1 MTEVVVILL
10 VVVGFVALLM
20 HIVGGKNR
28 YAEMTEEEFE
38 EEAKKGSV
46 LGAALM
52 GVEGALRKREATVL
66 MEAKKVEAEETRAA
80 GEPPKE

>member
-46 LGAALM
+46 LGAAVM
-52 GVEGALRKREATVL
+52 GVEGALRKRETTIL
-66 MEAKKVEAEETRAA
+66 MEAKKVGREETRAT